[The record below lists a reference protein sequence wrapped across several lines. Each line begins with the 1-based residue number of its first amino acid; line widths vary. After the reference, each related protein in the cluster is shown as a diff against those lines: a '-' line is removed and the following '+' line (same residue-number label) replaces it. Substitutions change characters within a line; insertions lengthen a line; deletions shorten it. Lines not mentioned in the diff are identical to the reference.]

1 MHNTRYY
8 LGFNLTPG
16 IGPARLARL
25 IEHFGSAREAWEASA
40 ADLIFSGL
48 DGKSCESLMT
58 TRARIDLD
66 VELER
71 VERAGV
77 QLLCVE
83 DLEYPA
89 LLQQIPQ
96 PPPLIYV
103 RGALTPADEWSLA
116 VVGTR
121 GPTTYGKE
129 AARRVVGDLAGA
141 GISVVSGLALGIDTI
156 AHIAALESGGRTI
169 AVLGSGVDLPYPE
182 RNRRLAAQIIEQG
195 ALISEY
201 PLGTLPVPTNFP
213 ARNRLISGLTQGTLV
228 VEAGAR
234 SGALITVK
242 FALEQGRDVFA
253 IPGQIFSRAS
263 EGTNRL
269 IRDGAGL
276 VTQAGD
282 ILDALNWT
290 KASAQQEVKLA
301 LPDDPTEAALL
312 ALISYDPQHIDEL
325 SRAAGLPTPSTSAA
339 LAMLELKGLVR
350 QASAMQYVLAR

>member
-1 MHNTRYY
+1 
-8 LGFNLTPG
+8 L
-16 IGPARLARL
+16 
-25 IEHFGSAREAWEASA
+25 
-40 ADLIFSGL
+40 
-48 DGKSCESLMT
+48 K
-58 TRARIDLD
+58 RAED
-66 VELER
+66 
-71 VERAGV
+71 AGT

-83 DLEYPA
+83 DQAYPT

-121 GPTTYGKE
+121 SPTTYGKE

-141 GISVVSGLALGIDTI
+141 GISIVSGLALGVDAI
-156 AHIAALESGGRTI
+156 AHGAALEVGGRTI

-182 RNRRLAAQIIEQG
+182 RNRRLAAQIVEQG
-195 ALISEY
+195 ALISEF

-213 ARNRLISGLTQGTLV
+213 ARNRLISGLAQGTLV

-234 SGALITVK
+234 SGALITVQ

-282 ILDALNWT
+282 VLDALNWT
-290 KASAQQEVKLA
+290 KATAQQEVKLA

-312 ALISYDPQHIDEL
+312 ALISYNPQHIDEL
-325 SRAAGLPTPSTSAA
+325 SRAAGLPTPSASAA